1 MRREKQLL
9 LAIALAFVGIGTAH
23 AEPLTQESIVEL
35 NKVGLGD
42 EAIIAK
48 IKAEGTVFDLS
59 TDQMIALRQ
68 QGVSSAV
75 IAAMLSNKPAA
86 QAMSLD
92 SPDPAVSHPSG
103 VYLLNGEGDAARM
116 QRIDPTVSNQ
126 AKTGGILGY
135 AFTGGLA
142 SASVKVVIQSEQA
155 RARAV
160 ASPRFYFFFDE
171 ANNSA
176 SNGSW
181 ASGMNTTVQS
191 PAEFSL
197 IRLSKKEGRREAK
210 VGSMNIAG
218 AKTGVMDKDRIA
230 FNHNLVRPGVYQ
242 VDMAAPLTPGEYGF
256 IFSIAGGGTGGAM
269 TARIFDFGV
278 EQAQTQGVSA
288 K

>member
-1 MRREKQLL
+1 MRREKQFMFA
-9 LAIALAFVGIGTAH
+9 LAILCMGIGQAH
-23 AEPLTQESIVEL
+23 AEPLTADSIVAL
-35 NKVGLGD
+35 YKVDLGD

-75 IAAMLSNKPAA
+75 IAAMLSNKPPAPA
-86 QAMSLD
+86 LSLD
-92 SPDPAVSHPSG
+92 SPDPSVPHASG
-103 VYLLNGEGDAARM
+103 VYLLTGEGDAARM
-116 QRIDPTVSNQ
+116 HRIDPTVSNQ

-155 RARAV
+155 RARSLQ
-160 ASPRFYFFFDE
+160 SPRFYFFFDE
-171 ANNSA
+171 ANNA
-176 SNGSW
+176 VSNGSW
-181 ASGMNTTVQS
+181 ASGTNTVVTS

-197 IRLSKKEGRREAK
+197 IRLTTKEGRREAK

-218 AKTGVMDKDRIA
+218 VKTGVMDKDRIA
-230 FNHNLVRPGVYQ
+230 FNHNMIRPGVYQ
-242 VDMAAPLTPGEYGF
+242 IDVPTALTPGEYGF
-256 IFSIAGGGTGGAM
+256 IFSIAGGGTAGAM

-278 EQAQTQGVSA
+278 NQQQNRSSSA

>member
-1 MRREKQLL
+1 MRREKQFLF
-9 LAIALAFVGIGTAH
+9 ALALVLTGTVAAH
-23 AEPLTQESIVEL
+23 AEPLTSETIVEL

-59 TDQMIALRQ
+59 TEQMIALRQ
-68 QGVSSAV
+68 QGLSSAV

-86 QAMSLD
+86 QALSLD
-92 SPDPAVSHPSG
+92 SPDPAVPHPSG
-103 VYLLNGEGDAARM
+103 LYLLNGAGDSAKM
-116 QRIDPTVSNQ
+116 LRIDPTVSNQ

-142 SASVKVVIQSEQA
+142 SASIKVVIQSEQA
-155 RARAV
+155 RARAS

-171 ANNSA
+171 ANNAA

-181 ASGMNTTVQS
+181 ASGMNTVVTS

-197 IRLSKKEGRREAK
+197 IRLSRKDGRREVR

-218 AKTGVMDKDRIA
+218 AKTGVMDKDRIT
-230 FNHNLVRPGVYQ
+230 FNHSMIRPGVYQ
-242 VDMAAPLTPGEYGF
+242 VDLPEALTPGEYGF

-269 TARIFDFGV
+269 TARIFDFGID
-278 EQAQTQGVSA
+278 QPQNQKPPA